1 MHRQVTQLT
10 RLVDD
15 LLDVGRITAGKLE
28 LNDRPI
34 TVRDIVPRRR
44 KHPAEAGRARQHIHV
59 DLPADAVPLHATM
72 RSSSRCCTT
81 CSTMEGGRAAA
92 ADRRLRAGLAICRT
106 FVELHG
112 GRISAESAGPGH
124 GATFTV
130 RLPIDRIARA
140 TRARASAQTDTTPLR
155 IVIVDD
161 NRDSA
166 DTLAVLLQVKGHA
179 PRVAYNAHDAVAL
192 ARDYAPQLM
201 ILDLTMPDVDGFT
214 LLHELR
220 AIDALRDTTCV
231 ALSGHASADG
241 GPHAQAS
248 TSTS

>member
-1 MHRQVTQLT
+1 M
-10 RLVDD
+10 
-15 LLDVGRITAGKLE
+15 
-28 LNDRPI
+28 
-34 TVRDIVPRRR
+34 
-44 KHPAEAGRARQHIHV
+44 
-59 DLPADAVPLHATM
+59 
-72 RSSSRCCTT
+72 
-81 CSTMEGGRAAA
+81 
-92 ADRRLRAGLAICRT
+92 
-106 FVELHG
+106 
-112 GRISAESAGPGH
+112 
-124 GATFTV
+124 

-140 TRARASAQTDTTPLR
+140 TRGDVRGPVKSAQTDTTPLR

-231 ALSGHASADG
+231 ALSGHASAADQRTARAG
-241 GPHAQAS
+241 FDEHLVKPVEIAVLDALLQRVARRVRR
-248 TSTS
+248 TP